1 MKQKNVVQEGFFEFI
16 KFVFVYLF
24 FEWATL
30 ESSIGDKWEGK
41 EKKKFKMKQKNA
53 VWAGFSMY
61 EDHIENT

>member
-1 MKQKNVVQEGFFEFI
+1 MGQKKEFSMKQKNVVQEGFFEFI

-41 EKKKFKMKQKNA
+41 EKKKF
-53 VWAGFSMY
+53 
-61 EDHIENT
+61 